1 MKIFLS
7 VVIVLLLGL
16 CGWIRF
22 TSTRPTE
29 AHRIII
35 SGLKTE
41 LEESRA
47 EFDASRGALT
57 AAKGEIEN
65 LRRRLASLEGESVA
79 RNFPGTSPVAPPVTS
94 PGGAIAAPAPAPG
107 FTTGAA
113 GGPTLVNRLSE
124 LGATFE
130 THRLVIENRKSVL
143 DRELA
148 MLYANRKSVQNTE
161 LYFSEQTTRVDLDG
175 NFIGNR
181 GVRTSS
187 ADRDRAK
194 AKVADKVAEVDREI
208 AANQTEINKAVSE
221 MESLR
226 DNYSKAIV
234 RAREE
239 FGVSGAPKR
248 GN

>member
-7 VVIVLLLGL
+7 VVIVFLLGA

-29 AHRIII
+29 VHRTII

-47 EFDASRGALT
+47 EFDASRGALA
-57 AAKGEIEN
+57 AAKGEIGN
-65 LRRRLASLEGESVA
+65 LRRRLASLEGEAVA
-79 RNFPGTSPVAPPVTS
+79 RSFPGTAPVVPRVTS
-94 PGGAIAAPAPAPG
+94 SGGAIAAPAPAPG
-107 FTTGAA
+107 FTTGEVR
-113 GGPTLVNRLSE
+113 GLTLENRLSE

-148 MLYANRKSVQNTE
+148 MLSANRKSVQSTE
-161 LYFSEQTTRVDLDG
+161 LHFSEQTTRIDLDG

-187 ADRDRAK
+187 ADRDRAR
-194 AKVADKVAEVDREI
+194 AKVAGKVAEVDREI
-208 AANQTEINKAVSE
+208 AAKQTEINKAVSE

-234 RAREE
+234 RARDE
-239 FGVSGAPKR
+239 FGVSGAPTR
-248 GN
+248 GK